1 VAAAQRVKPDVM
13 SIIRPIITAAAG
25 IAALMTGFCLAHATD
40 NRALDADVLSL
51 SEEWAR
57 AKYLSKDAAESEA
70 EMARLAA
77 KADDLVTKYP
87 GRAEALIWSGIITSE
102 RASLTWGV
110 TALRLATR
118 ARDTLLEAERL
129 DAKALDAGAPTTL
142 GVLYDR
148 VPAFPIGW
156 GDSDKARQ
164 YLEEAVANAP
174 NGREAHYY
182 YAEFLSAQGE
192 YKMAEQLLIRALT
205 LPHHP
210 ERLVWDQYLVKMM
223 RELLARV
230 HEKLKS

>member
-1 VAAAQRVKPDVM
+1 VAA
-13 SIIRPIITAAAG
+13 IRPIIMAAAG
-25 IAALMTGFCLAHATD
+25 IAVLVAGFRVAHATD

-57 AKYLSKDAAESEA
+57 AKHLSNDAAEVETK
-70 EMARLAA
+70 MARLAA

-102 RASLTWGV
+102 RASLTWGL

-142 GVLYDR
+142 GVLYYR

-156 GDSDKARQ
+156 GGTDKARQ
-164 YLEEAVANAP
+164 YLEEAVDIAP

-182 YAEFLSAQGE
+182 YADFLFAQGE
-192 YKMAEQLLIRALT
+192 YKKAEQLLMRALT
-205 LPHHP
+205 LPRHP
-210 ERLVWDQYLVKMM
+210 ERPVWDQYLVKMM
-223 RELLARV
+223 QELLARV
-230 HEKLKS
+230 QEKLKS